1 MEPDNLKKISAKER
15 IPLGM
20 VENDYVI
27 TFALGVISLLPY
39 LRSDM
44 IFKGGTAI
52 KKVYYPEARFS
63 VDLDFTCHDDVTE
76 HLHSDLKKIFGLK
89 KEKFGVDFS
98 DVVVEERSEKG
109 SRLRVKYNDISRH
122 PNSFYIDLRIGE
134 KPYLKA
140 DLLPLQDRY
149 KIREKLFCGYAQK
162 PTLTSYRCKLLE
174 QRVSPSMCLKCDRF
188 TPLEVGKEEV
198 LPIIR
203 VRTMSIEEILAEK
216 IRAMISRG
224 RPRDLYDIWYLTKE
238 KRIKPNITLVN
249 KKLQILDRN
258 KEFSLDK
265 LKQTMEEAE
274 AEWQRD
280 LSELLPTVPSFKTI
294 QEHIT
299 ATF

>member
-149 KIREKLFCGYAQK
+149 KIREKLFCFYGSQ
-162 PTLTSYRCKLLE
+162 L
-174 QRVSPSMCLKCDRF
+174 F
-188 TPLEVGKEEV
+188 
-198 LPIIR
+198 
-203 VRTMSIEEILAEK
+203 SIS
-216 IRAMISRG
+216 ISC
-224 RPRDLYDIWYLTKE
+224 I
-238 KRIKPNITLVN
+238 
-249 KKLQILDRN
+249 
-258 KEFSLDK
+258 S
-265 LKQTMEEAE
+265 
-274 AEWQRD
+274 
-280 LSELLPTVPSFKTI
+280 
-294 QEHIT
+294 
-299 ATF
+299 